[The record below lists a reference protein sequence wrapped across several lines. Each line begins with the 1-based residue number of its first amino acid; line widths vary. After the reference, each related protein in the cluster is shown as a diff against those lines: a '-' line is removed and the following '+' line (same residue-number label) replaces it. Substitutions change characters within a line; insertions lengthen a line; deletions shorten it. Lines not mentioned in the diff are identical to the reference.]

1 MPTYIVRPCLG
12 IISIQ
17 ENRAYSAADEWALLI
32 GRDLSLG
39 SCHGAAVSTPIAFA
53 VVSVEPGVVAG
64 ANATKRR
71 QAHRH
76 VIKSYCRDNVGED
89 GVSACVDEGCDA
101 KKEHWTQHIST
112 ILAVAVAE
120 RFSDQCARH
129 SIRGLGPCDTVLV
142 ATTSAGRFDIDQ
154 DSGLGD
160 GRALVCIAVRIAI
173 GRTCFCTRH
182 RGTTWSLDM
191 VLGGTYLDLRADKQ
205 AFGAVLLRERPG
217 FLDVDFRTTAPGT
230 SVRRPLVIAFK
241 VKGQVTGARDVD
253 EVQANTRAAMVALR
267 GRTIELRSPVFR
279 ATSDPWV
286 IGLRTHRRLLAF
298 THAITFLEAADRE
311 AGVNWT
317 CASQLLPLCKRT
329 DGHSTYEE
337 HHTVYSDHTP
347 RGRRDGLQGPPLGRG
362 CMARG
367 SPRDP
372 AACARLP
379 VGKHGLALEAS
390 DSLISLGGGESLV
403 EQLAVTI
410 EERTPL
416 AAARTITTTNTSA
429 SASMPSG
436 AYTERAS
443 ILRSVA
449 PIHFDDASRLV
460 SPPPWAAGRA
470 PGFRS
475 QINRTPGIWGGRCGP
490 CGALRQEQASSRADL
505 QRTTHGVERAIA
517 LRHSRGSSFYVNYQG
532 GGFASARRR
541 ERQGSLPSWGWVPE
555 LACWILTK
563 ALEVRATITMMVYAR
578 TDGSWFPAGSRDIE
592 LSVAYR
598 GPTSEGNRPRT
609 DYFAYQIVGCQ
620 VGSLEER
627 RDQNGVTR
635 KLQTRTNSCG
645 SNFEGLRIWAR
656 ARREEAKDLGE
667 SERAWHRADWVHKPG
682 IRAALLPSTARPL
695 LIRLA
700 SPTLKFPL
708 VIPTERAVPSMAPLA
723 SYSGAPPMYSMSG
736 YFGGSQAAPADPAYP
751 AADSQY
757 TSSSRTH
764 SHWQPSFPASYS
776 PFPSVGSLSSY
787 SSSSTPAMP
796 YSSDYDS
803 AHHHPALAHSPTAPA
818 YTRVPDPV
826 PDPVP
831 AHVHVPEP
839 SFGRGYWSSALY
851 IVNPGSPVHPPP
863 TPAILAPLL
872 RVKSE
877 EDSDGGFI
885 FELPPAGCPSAGPG
899 TMPEVPLRATHACKA
914 MRALMSSFR
923 LDPFAMHN
931 GIRSAAVTAA
941 PTGIEV
947 GPLRHEPLLF
957 EWQAHLDAPLLPP
970 SPSWSTRSLSPMRYS
985 LNDEI
990 EEKWVPRG
998 VATAVYEPF
1007 EQDAA
1012 DDAEDAALE
1021 PLMAAAQSLTWGT
1034 SYAQPEQHMTG
1045 YPAQPLS
1052 IFRAPQAQPAQSHP
1066 HSNVLEADAHSHYAQ
1081 QQHQNQPHHTGAGRN
1096 ALHAERDYRSAMPIQ
1111 APAPQHP
1118 RYTQEYGE
1126 YAGGAHGIAPGTPW
1140 TRRPH
1145 DSHRHA
1151 ATPALSP
1158 ARTTF
1163 GDGTELAQLAR
1174 CATGSRL
1181 MRAGPGR
1188 GGCGETQTGCVGF
1201 RGMHENGE
1209 YRFVGRHI
1217 VNATMW
1223 TDFQYAPAVRRG
1235 CRIEAITNSLL
1246 HYVLV
1251 IQRIVHRGQPGGAV
1265 SAPCVAPSDDGV
1277 QAMLFANRVLPRS
1290 GHAVMK
1296 FQICLM
1302 GSLPFDGHIET
1313 PHKPTS
1319 TAGAILAN
1327 AIRAQPRRQYLTLLV
1342 AGIDVIMDAGM
1353 LKAPPPRTWSSEPTR
1368 PCCRGGRLAIT
1379 VAQQACA
1386 LAGRGMGMCTSNK
1399 LRAHRGVSIVTAPQG
1414 GAGWTNYAASPM
1426 RSCASADAYRKR
1438 MSPSR
1443 RVYSER
1449 PHTLQP
1455 GCSAWMLPA
1464 DLASSTSTARPEEPK
1479 ARARAPLRAQGPL
1492 RLVPARQSARG
1503 RAGAECTPL
1512 NLANRSSTLLL
1523 PHAGVRVVRLT
1534 MRWARALEPADIE
1547 YEWGMICFAIL
1558 RMHSAP
1564 HTLRDRIRA
1573 GTSSPCVIL
1582 AEITAKHETLY
1593 GLCPPAKHAKK
1604 GGARKPQER
1613 EGTTQR
1619 AAAKATILSAQ
1630 RHPFSIL
1637 FTVQRVGGSAGMWT
1651 DPCLVAASAT
1661 AEFAVTRSGQFAD
1674 ANRTLKRTHY
1684 VGPCRLAKERRPEAS
1699 RHHQVVNK

>member
-129 SIRGLGPCDTVLV
+129 SIRGLGQWLGGW
-142 ATTSAGRFDIDQ
+142 A
-154 DSGLGD
+154 GLGLYC
-160 GRALVCIAVRIAI
+160 RADSDRTYMLLHKTSRDDMSCRAYTHAI
-173 GRTCFCTRH
+173 G
-182 RGTTWSLDM
+182 SLDM

-230 SVRRPLVIAFK
+230 SGSRIVP
-241 VKGQVTGARDVD
+241 
-253 EVQANTRAAMVALR
+253 
-267 GRTIELRSPVFR
+267 S
-279 ATSDPWV
+279 WV

-443 ILRSVA
+443 IVACLNPHRFMDELIDISVA

-475 QINRTPGIWGGRCGP
+475 QINRTPGIWCG
-490 CGALRQEQASSRADL
+490 E
-505 QRTTHGVERAIA
+505 
-517 LRHSRGSSFYVNYQG
+517 
-532 GGFASARRR
+532 
-541 ERQGSLPSWGWVPE
+541 
-555 LACWILTK
+555 
-563 ALEVRATITMMVYAR
+563 
-578 TDGSWFPAGSRDIE
+578 AG
-592 LSVAYR
+592 
-598 GPTSEGNRPRT
+598 N
-609 DYFAYQIVGCQ
+609 
-620 VGSLEER
+620 
-627 RDQNGVTR
+627 
-635 KLQTRTNSCG
+635 
-645 SNFEGLRIWAR
+645 
-656 ARREEAKDLGE
+656 
-667 SERAWHRADWVHKPG
+667 
-682 IRAALLPSTARPL
+682 
-695 LIRLA
+695 
-700 SPTLKFPL
+700 
-708 VIPTERAVPSMAPLA
+708 
-723 SYSGAPPMYSMSG
+723 
-736 YFGGSQAAPADPAYP
+736 
-751 AADSQY
+751 
-757 TSSSRTH
+757 
-764 SHWQPSFPASYS
+764 
-776 PFPSVGSLSSY
+776 
-787 SSSSTPAMP
+787 
-796 YSSDYDS
+796 
-803 AHHHPALAHSPTAPA
+803 
-818 YTRVPDPV
+818 
-826 PDPVP
+826 
-831 AHVHVPEP
+831 
-839 SFGRGYWSSALY
+839 
-851 IVNPGSPVHPPP
+851 
-863 TPAILAPLL
+863 
-872 RVKSE
+872 
-877 EDSDGGFI
+877 
-885 FELPPAGCPSAGPG
+885 AGP
-899 TMPEVPLRATHACKA
+899 E
-914 MRALMSSFR
+914 
-923 LDPFAMHN
+923 
-931 GIRSAAVTAA
+931 
-941 PTGIEV
+941 
-947 GPLRHEPLLF
+947 
-957 EWQAHLDAPLLPP
+957 
-970 SPSWSTRSLSPMRYS
+970 
-985 LNDEI
+985 
-990 EEKWVPRG
+990 
-998 VATAVYEPF
+998 
-1007 EQDAA
+1007 
-1012 DDAEDAALE
+1012 
-1021 PLMAAAQSLTWGT
+1021 
-1034 SYAQPEQHMTG
+1034 
-1045 YPAQPLS
+1045 
-1052 IFRAPQAQPAQSHP
+1052 
-1066 HSNVLEADAHSHYAQ
+1066 
-1081 QQHQNQPHHTGAGRN
+1081 GR
-1096 ALHAERDYRSAMPIQ
+1096 
-1111 APAPQHP
+1111 
-1118 RYTQEYGE
+1118 
-1126 YAGGAHGIAPGTPW
+1126 
-1140 TRRPH
+1140 
-1145 DSHRHA
+1145 
-1151 ATPALSP
+1151 
-1158 ARTTF
+1158 
-1163 GDGTELAQLAR
+1163 
-1174 CATGSRL
+1174 
-1181 MRAGPGR
+1181 
-1188 GGCGETQTGCVGF
+1188 
-1201 RGMHENGE
+1201 
-1209 YRFVGRHI
+1209 
-1217 VNATMW
+1217 
-1223 TDFQYAPAVRRG
+1223 
-1235 CRIEAITNSLL
+1235 
-1246 HYVLV
+1246 
-1251 IQRIVHRGQPGGAV
+1251 
-1265 SAPCVAPSDDGV
+1265 
-1277 QAMLFANRVLPRS
+1277 
-1290 GHAVMK
+1290 K
-1296 FQICLM
+1296 
-1302 GSLPFDGHIET
+1302 
-1313 PHKPTS
+1313 
-1319 TAGAILAN
+1319 
-1327 AIRAQPRRQYLTLLV
+1327 
-1342 AGIDVIMDAGM
+1342 
-1353 LKAPPPRTWSSEPTR
+1353 
-1368 PCCRGGRLAIT
+1368 GRLAIT

-1651 DPCLVAASAT
+1651 DV
-1661 AEFAVTRSGQFAD
+1661 SGPPD
-1674 ANRTLKRTHY
+1674 SGNNR
-1684 VGPCRLAKERRPEAS
+1684 
-1699 RHHQVVNK
+1699 